1 MDSDRDASLSEI
13 DKKGLIMG
21 VLALLIGIGLLV
33 YSYFTIK
40 SYNEKNKTFV
50 ETESTVVDY
59 QYDTNEEGQELRAI
73 IVEYI
78 VDGRTYKKESTS
90 FSTITESIGDKVMI
104 KYDPRNPS
112 DAIWKNDSSNIF
124 IPIVGG
130 VFVIGGILIFV
141 NYIKQHKKKEKL
153 PI

>member
-1 MDSDRDASLSEI
+1 MDTDRNVSISEI

-40 SYNEKNKTFV
+40 TYNEKNSTYV

-73 IVEYI
+73 IVEYV
-78 VDGRTYKKESTS
+78 VDGRKFKKESTS
-90 FSTITESIGDKVMI
+90 FSTITKSIGDKVMI

-124 IPIVGG
+124 IPILGG
-130 VFVIGGILIFV
+130 VFVIAGILIFA
-141 NYIKQHKKKEKL
+141 NYIKQNKNRKRI

>member
-1 MDSDRDASLSEI
+1 MDSDRDTSVSEI

-21 VLALLIGIGLLV
+21 VLALLVGIGLLV

-40 SYNEKNKTFV
+40 TYNEKNSTYV

-59 QYDTNEEGQELRAI
+59 KYDINEEGQELRAI
-73 IVEYI
+73 IVEYT
-78 VDGRTYKKESTS
+78 VDGRTYKKESGS
-90 FSTITESIGDKVMI
+90 FSTITESIGSKVMI
-104 KYDPRNPS
+104 KYDPINPS
-112 DAIWKNDSSNIF
+112 DSIWKNDSSNIV

-130 VFVIGGILIFV
+130 AFVICGILIFV
-141 NYIKQHKKKEKL
+141 NYKKQNKKDKL